1 MIIFKCQNKYK
12 NYNIYFKLV
21 MRAHRGKQLDWSKS
35 FKLVDSKAVFDDLD
49 TDNNELVI
57 NITSKVETTPAAQR
71 KEDIIIPKIE
81 TGRRVT
87 EPKKF
92 AKI

>member
-1 MIIFKCQNKYK
+1 
-12 NYNIYFKLV
+12 
-21 MRAHRGKQLDWSKS
+21 MRAHRVKQLDWTKP

-57 NITSKVETTPAAQR
+57 NINSKTETTSSAIN
-71 KEDIIIPKIE
+71 KKDDIIVPKIE
-81 TGRRVT
+81 TVKRVT

>member
-1 MIIFKCQNKYK
+1 MLPK

-21 MRAHRGKQLDWSKS
+21 MRAHRVKQLDWTKP

-57 NITSKVETTPAAQR
+57 NINSKTETTSSAIN
-71 KEDIIIPKIE
+71 KKDDIIVPKIE
-81 TGRRVT
+81 TVKRVT